1 MRLARGSGAGGLAA
15 PRPVQVFADK
25 RIFLRPLLTIKKA
38 DLVATLQAVECEW
51 REDETNARADYF
63 RNRVRA
69 AVLPAWQQAAGRDAF
84 AGAAL
89 ARELLEEDD
98 QALELWVDRL
108 KLLQRGVLDL
118 DRLKGAP
125 RAVLRRALHRWLL
138 AVQPQSDLSRR
149 GFEILLSAV
158 RLARPTRFSLGVS
171 HFAVIRGGKLTLRK
185 A

>member
-1 MRLARGSGAGGLAA
+1 LAA

-25 RIFLRPLLTIKKA
+25 RVFLRPLLTIKKVE
-38 DLVATLQAVECEW
+38 LVAILHAVKCEW
-51 REDETNARADYF
+51 REDETNAHADFF

-69 AVLPAWQQAAGRDAF
+69 TVLPAWQQAAGRDAC

-108 KLLQRGVLDL
+108 KLLHRGVLDL
-118 DRLKGAP
+118 HGLKGAP
-125 RAVLRRALHRWLL
+125 RAVVRRALHRWLL
-138 AVQPQSDLSRR
+138 SVQPQSDLSRR

-158 RLARPTRFSLGVS
+158 SLARPTRFSLGAS

-185 A
+185 S